1 MMRYCVRDE
10 DGELI
15 RKFYTKEECE
25 PYLTTGCVLTILPKP
40 VKISEYQQALKNV
53 GESLF

>member
-1 MMRYCVRDE
+1 MRYCVRDE

-15 RKFYTKEECE
+15 RKFYTREECE
-25 PYLTTGCVLTILPKP
+25 PYITTGCVLTILPKP

-53 GESLF
+53 GEALF